1 MAFQRVV
8 RASNPTAGGGKG
20 QARPWAASGV
30 SGSPPWMLTELGTPE
45 PLVN

>member
-20 QARPWAASGV
+20 QARPCAASGV